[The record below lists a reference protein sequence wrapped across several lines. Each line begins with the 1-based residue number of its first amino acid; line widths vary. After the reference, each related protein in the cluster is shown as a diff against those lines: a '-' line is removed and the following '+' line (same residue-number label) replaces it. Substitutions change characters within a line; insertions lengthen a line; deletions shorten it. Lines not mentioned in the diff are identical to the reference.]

1 MLSRKL
7 FIHYLLAA
15 CIGLLSVMNA
25 SADFD
30 EQPSVMHGCQI
41 ECDAGAVI
49 EPGPCTP
56 EGCESMTTACGSFC
70 SATIYSETPL
80 NGNIA
85 LTRVAR
91 PHYSPADFLSRLSF
105 SIYRPPIA

>member
-25 SADFD
+25 SAAVDK
-30 EQPSVMHGCQI
+30 QLSAMPGC
-41 ECDAGAVI
+41 EMVCEASLMT
-49 EPGPCTP
+49 EPGPCAP
-56 EGCESMTTACGSFC
+56 DGCQPMTAHCGSFS

-80 NGNIA
+80 NENIA

-91 PHYSPADFLSRLSF
+91 PHYSPADFLSHLSF